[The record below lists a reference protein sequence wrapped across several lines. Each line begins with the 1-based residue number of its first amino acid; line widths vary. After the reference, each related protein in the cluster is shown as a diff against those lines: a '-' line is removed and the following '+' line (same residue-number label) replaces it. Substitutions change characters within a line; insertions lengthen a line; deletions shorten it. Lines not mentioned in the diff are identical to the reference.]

1 MRHLLNLLIAVAV
14 ISSCS
19 NPVADRVRDFI
30 PGMYI
35 KEINN
40 EFTKGM
46 DTLVFEVMDESGG
59 VYSIKRRTGYQQTID
74 GRVLSPQHKEESW
87 TAVYDEKTHQLMEQQ
102 KGRVFTFLPDRDKL
116 SMGSSEYRKIK

>member
-1 MRHLLNLLIAVAV
+1 MKHLLNLLIAVVV

-19 NPVADRVRDFI
+19 NPAADKIRAFI

-46 DTLVFEVMDESGG
+46 DTLVFEVMDETGG

-74 GRVLSPQHKEESW
+74 GKQLSPQYETESW

-102 KGRVFTFLPDRDKL
+102 KGRVFTFLPDQDKL

>member
-1 MRHLLNLLIAVAV
+1 MKHLLNLLIAVAV

-19 NPVADRVRDFI
+19 NPVADKVRDFI

-35 KEINN
+35 KEIND
-40 EFTKGM
+40 EFSKGM
-46 DTLVFEVMDESGG
+46 DTLVFEVMDETGG

-74 GRVLSPQHKEESW
+74 GRVLSPQHKEETW
-87 TAVYDEKTHQLMEQQ
+87 TAVYDEKTYQLMEQQ
-102 KGRVFTFLPDRDKL
+102 KGRVFTFLPDQDKL